1 MKEKVRVAL
10 VGNPNVGKTAI
21 MNALAGTNEKVG
33 NWPGVT
39 VQKKVGRYNFRGF
52 EVELI
57 DLPGIYSLTSY
68 TIEERVTRNF
78 LFSGEY
84 DVVADVID
92 VTLLGRNLYLTLE
105 LLEMGI
111 KPVVVLNKVDELENL
126 GFSVDKEALAR
137 ILKLPVVEVSAVRRK
152 GLEELS
158 ELFLRVGTG
167 ALKPEGFTPSY
178 SEVLENSIELL
189 RLKLKELL
197 PSDFPYPLRWFS
209 IKLLEKDPEVL
220 ELLKKYA
227 SEPETVLSELKRIE
241 DEVRRKEG
249 IDLPSLVA
257 RERFLLAS
265 RIATKAVKSTVDLP
279 RERLSDKLDRVVT
292 NPLTGMPIFFL
303 IMWAVFKLTFELSS
317 PIGDAIDYLFSQLLP
332 SLVEEHLRAL
342 PPFAISLLNDGV
354 LSGIGAVM
362 VFLPVLGILY
372 LLMTLLEDTG
382 YMARAAALW
391 DNFMRLFGLS
401 GASVIPMILGFGCN
415 VPAVYATRAMRS
427 ATQRLVT
434 MLIIPWVSCSA
445 RLPVY
450 AVFTAAFFKENQ
462 SLVLL
467 SLYLLGIALAL
478 AFAFL
483 ASRRLGADRESDFFI
498 ELPPYKLPSWSVVFN
513 QTFIEVK
520 EFVTK
525 AGTVIFAVS
534 VFIWALASLPPGV
547 EYAGEGSLVGRIGKL
562 LLPLFQPFGIEDWK
576 PIVALIFGAL
586 AKEVVVGTLGA
597 LYGTG
602 EEGLEKAISSSFTPE
617 SALAF
622 MVFTLLYVP
631 CVATIAAIKQET
643 GGWKYP
649 LLLVAVELLTAWFV
663 AFAVYRVSS
672 LVFT

>member
-672 LVFT
+672 LVFS

>member
-241 DEVRRKEG
+241 EEVRRKEG
-249 IDLPSLVA
+249 VDLPSLVA

-672 LVFT
+672 LVFS

>member
-663 AFAVYRVSS
+663 AFAVYRVSG
-672 LVFT
+672 LVFS